1 MNTIQNINEI
11 PEWVRMQISKEDLN
25 HVDADNAENA
35 MRLLHALRMPFKAL
49 HTTSGRVVA
58 KVLEVKQAT
67 VSGIDVNFNLDPSN
81 RYRFAQVASVAGE
94 ISKDISP
101 GDIIVTTDMTGFAFL
116 PVKAVPSNPA
126 EPLYILDAF
135 NVYAVMLVHPQ
146 LYIEN
151 LMETESDLRKKEE
164 PVDLHKKILF

>member
-1 MNTIQNINEI
+1 MNTIQHINDI
-11 PEWVRMQISKEDLN
+11 PQWVRMQLSKEQL
-25 HVDADNAENA
+25 VSIDADSAANAEKLD
-35 MRLLHALRMPFKAL
+35 RALRMPFKAL

-58 KVLEVKQAT
+58 KVMDIKQAT
-67 VSGIDVNFNLDPSN
+67 VSGIDVDFNLDPSN

-94 ISKDISP
+94 IAKDINP

-151 LMETESDLRKKEE
+151 LMTTEYAFREE
-164 PVDLHKKILF
+164 EELVDLHKEILF